1 MAKVYECYNYTLGS
15 TQILTQE
22 QYEQTLPELKSGVL
36 ELIEVHPLEYNQTIS
51 NITGE
56 INNG

>member
-1 MAKVYECYNYTLGS
+1 MAKVYEVYNYTLGA

-22 QYEQTLPELKSGVL
+22 QYEQALPELQSNVL
-36 ELIEVHPLEYNQTIS
+36 ELVTVHPLEYNQTIS